1 MRFCKFL
8 LYLAILAMSNFGHTD
23 DVPIKTGIFTI
34 TEAND
39 SRFNNQI
46 KEEEEVAQHNSVRSS
61 HTPLHVVAQ
70 P

>member
-1 MRFCKFL
+1 
-8 LYLAILAMSNFGHTD
+8 MSNFGHTD